1 MQDDDRT
8 VPTLETIPA
17 ELKLV
22 IADYFDP
29 DVPLDLRWSQVAQ
42 YESQSR
48 RAAVRSLSL
57 VSRNWAVALEDL
69 RWQVSRA
76 ARSPCAVMFSVR
88 VELNPYRT
96 DSASSCDRY

>member
-29 DVPLDLRWSQVAQ
+29 DVPLDLRWSGLAQ
-42 YESQSR
+42 QEAQSR
-48 RAAVRSLSL
+48 RAAIRALSL
-57 VSRNWAVALEDL
+57 VSRSWAAALEDL
-69 RWQVSRA
+69 RWQVR
-76 ARSPCAVMFSVR
+76 
-88 VELNPYRT
+88 RT
-96 DSASSCDRY
+96 LPLLRCVIFYESS